1 MKKTLLNK
9 IPSEIPS
16 AIQRFISGAK
26 IYDSSSSPNA
36 RVYFIDQED
45 GFYLKC
51 AKSGELEKEAKM
63 TEYFYSK
70 GLGAEVLDYV
80 SSDRDWLL
88 TRAVNGEDCVYPEYL
103 RNPERLCDTI
113 ACELRKLHET
123 DYTDCPVMDRTAEYL
138 ATAEKNYHTGDYDN
152 SFPSF
157 GYHSAEEAHDALVA
171 GKDALQ
177 DKVLLHGDYCL
188 PNIILKNWKL
198 SGFID
203 VGAGGVGDR
212 HIDLFWGAWT
222 LNFNLKTDKYR
233 NRFLDAYG
241 RDKVDESKLE
251 IIAAAEVFG

>member
-1 MKKTLLNK
+1 MHPRRLAQLRE
-9 IPSEIPS
+9 SLS
-16 AIQRFISGAK
+16 ISQ
-26 IYDSSSSPNA
+26 YWDNS
-36 RVYFIDQED
+36 
-45 GFYLKC
+45 
-51 AKSGELEKEAKM
+51 EKELPWQLYQGSSLICFIIGASPDAGQKQC
-63 TEYFYSK
+63 EYFYSK

-88 TRAVNGEDCVYPEYL
+88 TAAVNGEDCVYPEHL

-123 DYTDCPVMDRTAEYL
+123 DYTDCPVMDRTAEYF
-138 ATAEKNYHTGDYDN
+138 ARAEKNYRTGHYDN

-157 GYHSAEEAHDALVA
+157 GYSSAKEAHAALVA

-188 PNIILKNWKL
+188 PNIILKDWKL

-233 NRFLDAYG
+233 NRFFDAYG

-251 IIAAAEVFG
+251 ILAAAEVFGQFSAIIEENS